1 MGADADFIGG
11 HGILA
16 LERFMDETRHM
27 IIFDVLTWEAPVGD
41 KGERLRLFLSD
52 EGYAKAQASEKR
64 GEIKIRKHA
73 AIIEGHILADRSKSW
88 NRQATSYADGF
99 AAKMGGSPIRNTPS
113 LRNPGNRKTLHLIRP
128 YQIRKT
134 RIW

>member
-1 MGADADFIGG
+1 MPEKTTQKE
-11 HGILA
+11 HGKK
-16 LERFMDETRHM
+16 T
-27 IIFDVLTWEAPVGD
+27 APP
-41 KGERLRLFLSD
+41 
-52 EGYAKAQASEKR
+52 SEK
-64 GEIKIRKHA
+64 EVQPEVVIQIP
-73 AIIEGHILADRSKSW
+73 LAELHPFPDHPFQVRDDDSMRETAESVK
-88 NRQATSYADGF
+88 AYADGF